1 MPTIK
6 ANEKQLSALK
16 DIETALKIVSDINAI
31 FSTHSDVCVSCK
43 EGKGRATKEYSVV
56 LDDGTKKKV
65 LTALNAVKD
74 RLRKRQD
81 TTSLFPMTS
90 LRFSPPAER
99 IPTRSQRAKQTP
111 QKVWTNP
118 ASLMRK
124 RQPMQGRRMP
134 RRMAVPIPA
143 ASPLWAITDTQY
155 TKTAPQ
161 ASVCGAYLLVI

>member
-43 EGKGRATKEYSVV
+43 EGNGRATKEYSVV

-74 RLRKRQD
+74 RLGKDAMAKAARYNV
-81 TTSLFPMTS
+81 SLSDDELAIF
-90 LRFSPPAER
+90 A
-99 IPTRSQRAKQTP
+99 ACGKN
-111 QKVWTNP
+111 TNTEP
-118 ASLMRK
+118 E
-124 RQPMQGRRMP
+124 GG
-134 RRMAVPIPA
+134 
-143 ASPLWAITDTQY
+143 TDTAEGMDEPSIPDA
-155 TKTAPQ
+155 KETADAGPEDAAQ
-161 ASVCGAYLLVI
+161 DGGADSGSESAAGYYQSSP

>member
-43 EGKGRATKEYSVV
+43 EGNGRATKEYSVV

-74 RLRKRQD
+74 RLSNGESGK
-81 TTSLFPMTS
+81 
-90 LRFSPPAER
+90 
-99 IPTRSQRAKQTP
+99 IQRL
-111 QKVWTNP
+111 
-118 ASLMRK
+118 SFR
-124 RQPMQGRRMP
+124 
-134 RRMAVPIPA
+134 
-143 ASPLWAITDTQY
+143 
-155 TKTAPQ
+155 
-161 ASVCGAYLLVI
+161 

>member
-74 RLRKRQD
+74 RLGKDAMAKAARYNVSLSNDELAIFRRLRREYQHGARGRNRHRRKR
-81 TTSLFPMTS
+81 
-90 LRFSPPAER
+90 
-99 IPTRSQRAKQTP
+99 
-111 QKVWTNP
+111 
-118 ASLMRK
+118 
-124 RQPMQGRRMP
+124 GR
-134 RRMAVPIPA
+134 
-143 ASPLWAITDTQY
+143 TQH
-155 TKTAPQ
+155 
-161 ASVCGAYLLVI
+161 L

>member
-16 DIETALKIVSDINAI
+16 DIENALKIVSDINAI

-74 RLRKRQD
+74 RLGKDAMAKAARYNV
-81 TTSLFPMTS
+81 SLSDDELAIF
-90 LRFSPPAER
+90 AACGEN
-99 IPTRSQRAKQTP
+99 
-111 QKVWTNP
+111 TNTEP
-118 ASLMRK
+118 E
-124 RQPMQGRRMP
+124 GG
-134 RRMAVPIPA
+134 
-143 ASPLWAITDTQY
+143 TDTAEGMDEPSIPDA
-155 TKTAPQ
+155 KETAD
-161 ASVCGAYLLVI
+161 AGAEDAAQDGGADSGSESAAGYYQSSP

>member
-1 MPTIK
+1 M
-6 ANEKQLSALK
+6 
-16 DIETALKIVSDINAI
+16 
-31 FSTHSDVCVSCK
+31 
-43 EGKGRATKEYSVV
+43 V

-74 RLRKRQD
+74 RLGKDAMAKAARYNV
-81 TTSLFPMTS
+81 SLS
-90 LRFSPPAER
+90 DDELLRFSPPAER
-99 IPTRSQRAKQTP
+99 IPTRSQRAEQIP

-143 ASPLWAITDTQY
+143 VSPLRAITDTNTRKQRRRHLSAALVFGY
-155 TKTAPQ
+155 IVFAMISPHTVILS
-161 ASVCGAYLLVI
+161 SVGIQSNLPKIRLIRGSMTSWHF

>member
-43 EGKGRATKEYSVV
+43 EGNGRATKEYSVV

-74 RLRKRQD
+74 RLGKDAMAKAARYNV
-81 TTSLFPMTS
+81 SLSDDELTIF
-90 LRFSPPAER
+90 AACGEN
-99 IPTRSQRAKQTP
+99 
-111 QKVWTNP
+111 TNTEP
-118 ASLMRK
+118 E
-124 RQPMQGRRMP
+124 GE
-134 RRMAVPIPA
+134 
-143 ASPLWAITDTQY
+143 TDTAEGEDEPSVPDA
-155 TKTAPQ
+155 KETAN
-161 ASVCGAYLLVI
+161 AGAEDAAQDGGVDSGSESAAGYYQSSP

>member
-16 DIETALKIVSDINAI
+16 DIENALKIVSDINAI

-56 LDDGTKKKV
+56 LDDGTKKRV

-74 RLRKRQD
+74 RLGKDAMAKAARYNVSLSDDELAIFAACGENTNTEPEGETD
-81 TTSLFPMTS
+81 T
-90 LRFSPPAER
+90 A
-99 IPTRSQRAKQTP
+99 
-111 QKVWTNP
+111 

-134 RRMAVPIPA
+134 HRMAVPIPA
-143 ASPLWAITDTQY
+143 ASPLRAITDTHKY

-161 ASVCGAYLLVI
+161 ASVCGA

>member
-43 EGKGRATKEYSVV
+43 EGNGRATKEYSVV

-74 RLRKRQD
+74 RLGKDAMAKAARYNV
-81 TTSLFPMTS
+81 SLSDDELAIF
-90 LRFSPPAER
+90 AACGEN
-99 IPTRSQRAKQTP
+99 
-111 QKVWTNP
+111 TNTEP
-118 ASLMRK
+118 E
-124 RQPMQGRRMP
+124 GE
-134 RRMAVPIPA
+134 
-143 ASPLWAITDTQY
+143 TDTAEGEDEPSVPDA
-155 TKTAPQ
+155 KETAD
-161 ASVCGAYLLVI
+161 AGAEDAAQDGGVDSGSESAVGYYQSSP

>member
-43 EGKGRATKEYSVV
+43 EGNGRATKEYSVV

-74 RLRKRQD
+74 RLGKDAMAKAARYNV
-81 TTSLFPMTS
+81 SLS
-90 LRFSPPAER
+90 
-99 IPTRSQRAKQTP
+99 
-111 QKVWTNP
+111 
-118 ASLMRK
+118 
-124 RQPMQGRRMP
+124 
-134 RRMAVPIPA
+134 
-143 ASPLWAITDTQY
+143 DD
-155 TKTAPQ
+155 
-161 ASVCGAYLLVI
+161 